1 MTLSFSSLA
10 SLWPLLVIFG
20 TLYCLYIV
28 VYRRYFHPLSLIPGP
43 FFNAISYLP
52 ILYQQGILEGQLLH
66 ALERWHAHYGP
77 IIRISPDEI
86 HLSSPKHYET
96 IYSNAL
102 KTGFYK
108 DPAFYGP
115 MEGPIK
121 TPVILTMISNEQHR
135 VRRMGMN
142 PFFSRRSV
150 LGLEQIIRDKTEKLI
165 GIAEQNLNWIGG
177 EFDAHRV
184 TRALTVDTITE
195 YAYAK
200 CWNYM
205 DLADW
210 GEGYQEAIRAV
221 QTFFPWFQAFPSLLP
236 IFGLIPDWVMVKLYP
251 HFGKWFDSLEVVRQ
265 SVTEVKRN
273 ISLGI
278 KPPRR
283 TIFHELIDPEPVTV
297 TEEAAKGSPPHQK
310 LPDAVVFAD
319 AVNVTGA
326 GVETTGATICRA
338 LYEVLDSPEIYQ
350 RLRDELKE
358 ALPDPCDVQAMS
370 LVELEKLPYLTGV
383 LKETLRLSPGVPGHL
398 PRVVPSSGATFE
410 GYTVLPGM
418 VVSMSAWSM
427 HHNTKLFPDPD
438 KFDPTRWT
446 DPDIDAVHARERS
459 LVTFGRGTRN
469 CLGQNLAMCEL
480 YYSVASIIHR
490 WDDLKVH
497 PDFGRE
503 DVQLVEFLLSYH
515 PKKARKLRLIRG

>member
-1 MTLSFSSLA
+1 MSLSLSFLV
-10 SLWPLLVIFG
+10 SLWPLLISLWV
-20 TLYCLYIV
+20 LYGV
-28 VYRRYFHPLSLIPGP
+28 SVAVYRRYFHPLSSIPGP
-43 FFNAISYLP
+43 FLNTISYLA

-66 ALERWHAHYGP
+66 ALERWHAQYGP
-77 IIRISPDEI
+77 IIRISPNEI
-86 HLSSPKHYET
+86 HLSSPEHYET

-121 TPVILTMISNEQHR
+121 TPIILTMISNEEHR

-150 LGLEQIIRDKTEKLI
+150 LGLEQIIRDKTEKLVNM
-165 GIAEQNLNWIGG
+165 AEKSLGQIGG
-177 EFDAHRV
+177 EFDVHRA
-184 TRALTVDTITE
+184 TRALTVDIITE
-195 YAYAK
+195 YAYARS
-200 CWNYM
+200 WNYM

-236 IFGLIPDWVMVKLYP
+236 VFGLLPDWVLVKLYP
-251 HFGKWFDSLEVVRQ
+251 HFGKWFGSLEVVQQ
-265 SVTEVKRN
+265 SVADVKRD
-273 ISLGI
+273 IVLGI

-283 TIFHELIDPEPVTV
+283 TIFHELIDPEPAIMNV
-297 TEEAAKGSPPHQK
+297 EAVKGLPLRQK
-310 LPDAVVFAD
+310 LPDVVVFAD

-338 LYEVLDSPEIYQ
+338 LYEVLDSPEISQ
-350 RLRDELKE
+350 KLREELKT
-358 ALPDPCDVQAMS
+358 ALPDPFDVQEMS

-383 LKETLRLSPGVPGHL
+383 IKETLRVSPGVPGHL
-398 PRVVPSSGATFE
+398 PRVVPSTGATFE
-410 GYTVLPGM
+410 GHTLPPGT

-427 HHNTKLFPDPD
+427 HHNTYLFPNPD

-446 DPDIDAVHARERS
+446 NPDVDAVHARERA
-459 LVTFGRGTRN
+459 LVSFGRGTRN
-469 CLGQNLAMCEL
+469 CIGQNLAMCEL
-480 YYSVASIIHR
+480 YYSVASIIRR

-503 DVQLVEFLLSYH
+503 DVKLVEFLLSYH
-515 PKKARKLRLIRG
+515 PRKARKLRLVGG